1 MKNRPRFPLLP
12 LVSIAALASTG
23 AALAGPPPTL
33 ARPAHRAA
41 DFASNMT
48 AARAPTAPASS
59 PSRSPERPTGSV
71 TEKHAL
77 TIDGAERAIAAAIAK
92 ARSLKTTGVIAVVD
106 EGGNLMAVER
116 LDGTFTAGANIS
128 IGKARTAVLFNKP
141 TRVFEEII
149 KGGRT
154 PMVALNDFT
163 PLQGGVPIVV
173 GGSTVGG
180 IGVSGAASAA
190 QDEELAIAGATSLA
204 TSAADTA
211 VYTPAAA
218 PALAPASVTFL
229 SHAAVDTA
237 FEKGVPLLEN
247 SLFKVHASR
256 RDAAGL
262 AEVHSLDADIAYVQ
276 LGTATLVTGGTLVN
290 PRTVEANE
298 LRGDGIV
305 GGETRELAK
314 GDVVVI
320 PKGVPHWF
328 KRVTAPFTYFVVKA
342 H

>member
-1 MKNRPRFPLLP
+1 VPESP
-12 LVSIAALASTG
+12 
-23 AALAGPPPTL
+23 AG
-33 ARPAHRAA
+33 
-41 DFASNMT
+41 N
-48 AARAPTAPASS
+48 
-59 PSRSPERPTGSV
+59 V
-71 TEKHAL
+71 TQKRAL
-77 TIDGAERAIAAAIAK
+77 TIDGAERAIAAAITK

-149 KGGRT
+149 RGGRT
-154 PMVALNDFT
+154 PMVALDDFT

-173 GGSTVGG
+173 GGNTVGG

-190 QDEELAIAGATSLA
+190 QDEELAVAGATALA
-204 TSAADTA
+204 TSGADTA
-211 VYTPAAA
+211 LYTPPAAA
-218 PALAPASVTFL
+218 APAPASVTL
-229 SHAAVDTA
+229 LPHSAVDAA

-247 SLFKVHASR
+247 GLFKVHASR
-256 RDAAGL
+256 RETAGL
-262 AEVHSLDADIAYVQ
+262 AEVHSVDADIAYVQ
-276 LGTATLVTGGTLVN
+276 AGTATLVTGGTVVN
-290 PRTVEANE
+290 PRTVETNE
-298 LRGDGIV
+298 IRGDAIV

-320 PKGVPHWF
+320 PRGVPHWF